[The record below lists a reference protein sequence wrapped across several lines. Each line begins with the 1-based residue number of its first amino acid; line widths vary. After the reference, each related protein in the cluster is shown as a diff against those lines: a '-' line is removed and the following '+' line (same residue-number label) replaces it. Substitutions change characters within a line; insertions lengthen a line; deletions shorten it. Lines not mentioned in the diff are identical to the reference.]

1 MSDEWVSENGETGPG
16 MVPQWENGTTPNGH
30 QVSDGFDLSALSPQ
44 SAPGDPFPQDTP
56 KPAKKSFREMLGF
69 PPKKAKVKAP
79 KVRKPTPPMPKGGI
93 AQGIGNMYTGLGLG
107 IGMVDPHC
115 GMVIVENAETCAEAW
130 EELAKKNPKVRRAL
144 LMLLETSDVTK
155 IVIAHAPIMMALA
168 THHVPFVQT
177 MVADTGTK
185 FAEAFANQGH
195 EDGEEGE

>member
-1 MSDEWVSENGETGPG
+1 MSEDWVPPEPEFIPQSGDE
-16 MVPQWENGTTPNGH
+16 TPNGH
-30 QVSDGFDLSALSPQ
+30 YVADPIGFDLGQLTPQ
-44 SAPGDPFPQDTP
+44 SAPGEPFPQETP

-69 PPKKAKVKAP
+69 PAKKAKVKTP
-79 KVRKPTPPMPKGGI
+79 KPRKPTPPMPKSGI
-93 AQGIGNMYTGLGLG
+93 AQGIANMYTGLGLG

-115 GMVIVENAETCAEAW
+115 GMVIVENSETCAQAW

-195 EDGEEGE
+195 EDGEGEE